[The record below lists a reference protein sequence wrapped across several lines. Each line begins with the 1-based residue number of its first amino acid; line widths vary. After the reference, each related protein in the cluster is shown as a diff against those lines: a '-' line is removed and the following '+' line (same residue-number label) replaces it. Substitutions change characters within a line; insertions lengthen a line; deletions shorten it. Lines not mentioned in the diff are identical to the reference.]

1 MFGNEPLRAD
11 SRVIAK
17 ALALLRI
24 VTGLL
29 FLQHGTGKILGFP
42 MSSMAFPP
50 PWTLFWVAGWLEL
63 IGAVL
68 LVIGLFTRPVAFLLA
83 GEMAI
88 AYWLIHAPES
98 FFPII
103 NRGETAILFCFI
115 FLLFVATGPGTWS
128 ADDELLK
135 RHDNDDEPGVHGY
148 VAPGGERQYRPED
161 FGDKA
166 I

>member
-1 MFGNEPLRAD
+1 MFGNEPFRAD
-11 SRVIAK
+11 SRLIAK
-17 ALALLRI
+17 ALAALRI
-24 VTGLL
+24 VTALL

-63 IGAVL
+63 IGAL
-68 LVIGLFTRPVAFLLA
+68 LLLIGLFTRPAAFLLA

-88 AYWLIHAPES
+88 AYWMIHAPES

-115 FLLFVATGPGTWS
+115 FLLFVATGPGAWS
-128 ADDELLK
+128 VDDEMLK
-135 RHDNDDEPGVHGY
+135 RRDREGDEGY
-148 VAPGGERQYRPED
+148 R
-161 FGDKA
+161 
-166 I
+166 

>member
-17 ALALLRI
+17 ALAVLRI
-24 VTGLL
+24 VTALL

-50 PWTLFWVAGWLEL
+50 AWTLFWVAGWLEL

-68 LVIGLFTRPVAFLLA
+68 LLIGLFTRPVAFILA

-128 ADDELLK
+128 VDEELLK
-135 RHDNDDEPGVHGY
+135 RHDREE
-148 VAPGGERQYRPED
+148 GEQER
-161 FGDKA
+161 